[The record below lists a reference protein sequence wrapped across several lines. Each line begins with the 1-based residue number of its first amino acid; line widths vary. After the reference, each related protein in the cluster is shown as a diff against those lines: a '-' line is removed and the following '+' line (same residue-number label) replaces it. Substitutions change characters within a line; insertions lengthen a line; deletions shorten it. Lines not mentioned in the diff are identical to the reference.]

1 MCSQRN
7 AKSLEMVEMT
17 NTSPKPLV
25 RVKMEPGTE
34 DSKTTLFYNLLRE
47 VNLNNLDN
55 TEVSGYA

>member
-1 MCSQRN
+1 
-7 AKSLEMVEMT
+7 MVEMT
-17 NTSPKPLV
+17 NTSPKSLV